1 MSIRSQTKGF
11 SVIELIVSVAIM
23 VAISTM
29 VAGNQKQFGAGATLK
44 NIVNNMSLSLRQ
56 AQIYGVSVK
65 EFSSGSYQAY
75 TINSFNAGYGL
86 HFNINTSP
94 TGDNTAYIFFA
105 DRKPSSPPSALP
117 NGMYASGMS
126 CPTDSTSECLEKIV
140 LSQGHTVS
148 DICTTSGGVD
158 DCSPNTLDV
167 TFVRPAVEAK
177 IIFNQN
183 GVLRDVACIEISS
196 QEGKRN
202 SVVVYTTGQISVK
215 QLACTDA
222 I

>member
-1 MSIRSQTKGF
+1 MVT
-11 SVIELIVSVAIM
+11 VAIM

-44 NIVNNMSLSLRQ
+44 NIMNNMSLSLRQ

-65 EFSSGSYQAY
+65 EFSSGSYEAY
-75 TINSFNAGYGL
+75 KINSFSAGYGL
-86 HFNINTSP
+86 HFNINASP

-105 DRKPSSPPSALP
+105 DKRPTPSSSTNP
-117 NGMYASGMS
+117 NGMYGSGIA
-126 CPTDSTSECLEKIV
+126 CPIDSASECLDKIV

-158 DCSPNTLDV
+158 DCTPSVLDI

-177 IIFNQN
+177 IIFNQD
-183 GVLRDVACIEISS
+183 GVPRDVACVEVSS
-196 QEGKRN
+196 AEGKKN